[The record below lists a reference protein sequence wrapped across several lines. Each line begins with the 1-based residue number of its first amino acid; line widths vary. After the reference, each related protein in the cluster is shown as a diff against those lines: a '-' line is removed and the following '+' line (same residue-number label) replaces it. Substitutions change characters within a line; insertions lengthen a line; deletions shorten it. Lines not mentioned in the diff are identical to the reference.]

1 MKVEATKLKD
11 CYIIHDIVFEDTRG
25 YFFESF
31 NQQTFEKLTGIDVSF
46 VQDNQSKSSKGVL
59 RGLHFQQ
66 GEHAQAKLVRV
77 LKGKVLDVA
86 VDIRPNSPTFGQHVA
101 VELTAENHLQLFV
114 PRGFAHGFIV
124 LEDDTVF
131 FYKCD
136 NFYNKQSEGGLMF
149 NDPELGID
157 WKLNGEEFILS
168 DKDKTNPLL
177 KEFKQTLG
185 VV

>member
-11 CYIIHDIVFEDTRG
+11 CYIIHDTVFEDSRG

-31 NQQTFEKLTGIDVSF
+31 NQQTFAKLTGLDVHF

-59 RGLHFQQ
+59 RGLHFQK

-77 LKGKVLDVA
+77 LQGRVLDVA
-86 VDIRPNSPTFGQHVA
+86 VDIRPDSPTFGQHVA

-124 LEDDTVF
+124 LEDHTVF

-136 NFYNKQSEGGLMF
+136 NFYNKASEGGLMF
-149 NDPELGID
+149 NDADLNID
-157 WKLNGEEFILS
+157 WILKGEEFILS
-168 DKDKTNPLL
+168 EKDQTNPTL
-177 KEFKQTLG
+177 KDLKIELG
-185 VV
+185 IL